1 MGDASHRTAE
11 MAAIAGRA
19 KTLAQ
24 EMKATAAQL
33 AAHFR
38 PSDFRDPEGLRGVWS
53 DLLCAAQILDR
64 LGAGYDPE
72 PQTGDA
78 DDLAWWRAA
87 EALRDLGE
95 AMVRRL
101 GADRIR

>member
-1 MGDASHRTAE
+1 MGGAPHRTAE
-11 MAAIAGRA
+11 MVAIAERA

-24 EMKATAAQL
+24 EMKATAAQI
-33 AAHFR
+33 AAHVQ
-38 PSDFRDPEGLRGVWS
+38 SSGSEDPEGLRGVWS